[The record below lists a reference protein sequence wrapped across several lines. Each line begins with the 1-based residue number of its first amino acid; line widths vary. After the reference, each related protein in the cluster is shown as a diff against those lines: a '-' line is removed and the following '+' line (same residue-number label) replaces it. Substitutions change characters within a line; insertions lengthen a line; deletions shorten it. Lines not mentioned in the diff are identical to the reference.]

1 MVPENLLYTDQH
13 EWIKVDGNVGTVGI
27 TDYAQSSLGD
37 ITFIELPNINTELTA
52 GDEACSIESSKAAS
66 SIYAPAGGKI
76 IEVNTALED
85 NPEVINSDPCG
96 EGWIFK
102 IELTATA
109 DLEKLLT
116 PAKYEEILE

>member
-13 EWIKVDGNVGTVGI
+13 EWIKVNGNIGTVGI
-27 TDYAQSSLGD
+27 TDYAQNSLGD
-37 ITFIELPNINTELTA
+37 ITFIELPNQGAEVTA
-52 GDEACSIESSKAAS
+52 GAEACSVESSKAAS

-76 IEVNTALED
+76 VEVNSALEA
-85 NPEVINSDPCG
+85 NPELINSDPFG

-102 IELTATA
+102 VEIANPA

-116 PAKYEEILE
+116 PEKYEQILD